1 MSDQVTKRQAQ
12 AKVLRG
18 FRKVHRVTGALLFVF
33 FFIVAVTGLL
43 LGWKKNSNGLLLAK
57 SYKGSSTLSK
67 DWLSVDSLSKQAVY
81 YLKQSDSSLSTHID

>member
-12 AKVLRG
+12 AKVLRV